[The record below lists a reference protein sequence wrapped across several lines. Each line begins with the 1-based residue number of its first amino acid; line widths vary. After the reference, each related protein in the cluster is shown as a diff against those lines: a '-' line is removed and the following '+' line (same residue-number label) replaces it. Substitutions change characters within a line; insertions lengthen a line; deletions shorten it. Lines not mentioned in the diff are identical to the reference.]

1 MPRPVILNESPITM
15 VELKKELGKIKDRD
29 KELGFSSN
37 KTEEYLNQFVSLSA
51 SKADELKKKLES
63 LKISR
68 LKPEFIVKIIDTL
81 PTSVEQLKV
90 LLQGYVVSI
99 SQADTKKIVDVI
111 KEITAAEKK
120 K

>member
-1 MPRPVILNESPITM
+1 MPRPEIIKEEPITM
-15 VELKKELGKIKDRD
+15 VELKEELTKIKDRD

-37 KTEEYLNQFVSLSA
+37 KTEEYLNQFVSLS
-51 SKADELKKKLES
+51 KAKAEELKTKLEK

-81 PTSVEQLKV
+81 PTSVDQLKV

-99 SQADTKKIVDVI
+99 SQADSKKVI
-111 KEITAAEKK
+111 EVVKEFAAAEKK
-120 K
+120 